1 MAIFI
6 FILGL
11 LLGSFY
17 NVVGIRLLKNESIIS
32 PRSHC
37 RKCNHQLS
45 WYENIPIISFVFLL
59 GKCKKCKKPISFIYP
74 AMELLTGI
82 LFLLSYLLFGITG
95 EFFISIII
103 GSLVVLI
110 FITDTK
116 DMIILDQ
123 ALIASGLFIFIVKII
138 FEGILAALASIT
150 YGFIIFIFVLALMLM
165 GNFIFK
171 KESLGGGDIK
181 LSFIAG
187 MVLGV
192 PLGIF
197 YVILGSFLAF
207 PYAMY
212 VSIKNE
218 DGMLPFGP
226 FLAVSMLLCYCN
238 SEFIIEFFKAL
249 LKLS

>member
-82 LFLLSYLLFGITG
+82 LFLLSYLLFGITRC
-95 EFFISIII
+95 
-103 GSLVVLI
+103 VR
-110 FITDTK
+110 
-116 DMIILDQ
+116 
-123 ALIASGLFIFIVKII
+123 
-138 FEGILAALASIT
+138 
-150 YGFIIFIFVLALMLM
+150 
-165 GNFIFK
+165 
-171 KESLGGGDIK
+171 
-181 LSFIAG
+181 
-187 MVLGV
+187 
-192 PLGIF
+192 
-197 YVILGSFLAF
+197 
-207 PYAMY
+207 
-212 VSIKNE
+212 
-218 DGMLPFGP
+218 
-226 FLAVSMLLCYCN
+226 
-238 SEFIIEFFKAL
+238 
-249 LKLS
+249 